1 METKMGEV
9 TPFKFEEIEDF
20 DKHINLSI
28 PNYETLC
35 NVFKGIVSEF
45 AQPEGQVVDLGCSTG
60 KFLASLNHIED
71 CQYIGIDKV
80 NIVEHETINFI
91 EGDIESELYKMKESD
106 TKPSVLISMFTLQF
120 LGVAKRKRVLH
131 SLEHLVRFHGAT
143 LLIAEKVYLNDPK
156 LQMLIH
162 RMHISEKRKN
172 FTDKDILDKDTKL
185 SVSMFCKTETEIEKE
200 LMQIGNVSKVW
211 QSYNFMGFVV
221 GQ

>member
-1 METKMGEV
+1 
-9 TPFKFEEIEDF
+9 
-20 DKHINLSI
+20 
-28 PNYETLC
+28 
-35 NVFKGIVSEF
+35 
-45 AQPEGQVVDLGCSTG
+45 
-60 KFLASLNHIED
+60 
-71 CQYIGIDKV
+71 
-80 NIVEHETINFI
+80 
-91 EGDIESELYKMKESD
+91 
-106 TKPSVLISMFTLQF
+106 MFTLQF

-131 SLEHLVRFHGAT
+131 SLEHLVGFHGAT